1 MGRVV
6 VFDMDDTLFPE
17 REFVRSGFY
26 AVDQFLLEEF
36 GSSDFFSKAWA
47 LFDSGER
54 GRIFNQALIDITE
67 IECTEALIRKMVSV
81 YREHLPS
88 IRLFDDAKWALEYY
102 STKVPLALVSDGY
115 LQTQKNKANALGV
128 DGFFQKMYFTDQ
140 WGEGCW
146 KPSTCAFL
154 KVEESFNALKDKCI
168 YISDNPKKDFIAPNQ
183 LGWDSIQIKRNTGE
197 YANEIIPK
205 DGHPKKIINS
215 MYDLKDILSI

>member
-6 VFDMDDTLFPE
+6 VFDMDDTLFSE

-26 AVDQFLLEEF
+26 AVDRFLLDEY

-54 GRIFNQALIDITE
+54 GKIFNQALIDIAE
-67 IECTEALIRKMVSV
+67 IESTEFLIKKMLSV
-81 YREHLPS
+81 YRAHLPS

-115 LQTQKNKANALGV
+115 LQTQKNKANALGIDV
-128 DGFFQKMYFTDQ
+128 FFQKIYFTDQ
-140 WGEGCW
+140 WGKDCW

-154 KVEESFNALKDKCI
+154 KVEENFNAYKDECI

-183 LGWDSIQIKRNTGE
+183 LGWDSIQIKRGTEE
-197 YANEIIPK
+197 YAQEVTPK
-205 DGHPKKIINS
+205 DGYPNKIINS
-215 MYDLKDILSI
+215 LYDLKDILVT

>member
-1 MGRVV
+1 MAKVV
-6 VFDMDDTLFPE
+6 IFDMDDTLFSE

-26 AVDQFLLEEF
+26 AVDRFLLEEF
-36 GSSDFFSKAWA
+36 GFSDFFPKAWA

-54 GRIFNQALIDITE
+54 GRIFNQALIDIAE
-67 IECTEALIRKMVSV
+67 IESTEVLIRKMLSV
-81 YREHLPS
+81 YRAHLPS

-102 STKVPLALVSDGY
+102 STRVPLALVSDGY
-115 LQTQKNKANALGV
+115 LQTQKNKANALGI
-128 DGFFQKMYFTDQ
+128 DAFFQKIYFTDQ
-140 WGEGCW
+140 WGEECW

-154 KVEESFNALKDKCI
+154 KVEKGFNAHKDECV

-205 DGHPKKIINS
+205 DGHPQKIIHS
-215 MYDLKDILSI
+215 LYDLKDILSI